1 MSKLLL
7 SSILA
12 SGLLLAG
19 GSAHA
24 GDADH
29 NKEAKAAQTE
39 QQMNQETDAVNDT
52 KATTES
58 MSDAATDGNYAGEV
72 VGIEGDTV
80 QVKDKEGTEH
90 TVQITGFEDLQE
102 LQAESLEKGDKVV
115 VLTRDGKPYA
125 ISKVAEAWMPDV
137 DLADTESIRGK
148 VVEVDG
154 DTIQVKDE
162 NGIVHNVDI
171 TGFQDLEEL
180 QAETIEEGDL
190 VVINVRDGKT
200 YGVSKT
206 VEAWLVD

>member
-19 GSAHA
+19 GSAYA
-24 GDADH
+24 GDADYD
-29 NKEAKAAQTE
+29 KEAKTTQTE
-39 QQMNQETDAVNDT
+39 QEMNQDADAVDET
-52 KATTES
+52 ETTTDS

-72 VGIEGDTV
+72 VGIEGDTI
-80 QVKDKEGTEH
+80 QVKDTDGMEH
-90 TVQITGFEDLQE
+90 TVNVTGFEDLQE

-115 VLTRDGKPYA
+115 VLTRDAKPYA
-125 ISKVAEAWMPDV
+125 ISKVAEAWVPD
-137 DLADTESIRGK
+137 ADMTGVESIRGK
-148 VVEVDG
+148 VVGVDG
-154 DTIQVKDE
+154 DTIKVKDKD
-162 NGIVHNVDI
+162 GVVHTVDI
-171 TGFQDLEEL
+171 TGFQDMEEL

-190 VVINVRDGKT
+190 VVVNVRDGKT

>member
-24 GDADH
+24 GDADY
-29 NKEAKAAQTE
+29 NKEAKTTQTE
-39 QQMNQETDAVNDT
+39 QEMNQDADAVDET
-52 KATTES
+52 ETTTDS

-72 VGIEGDTV
+72 VGIEGDTI
-80 QVKDKEGTEH
+80 QVKDTDGMEH
-90 TVQITGFEDLQE
+90 TVNVTGFEDLQE

-115 VLTRDGKPYA
+115 VLTRDAKPYA
-125 ISKVAEAWMPDV
+125 ISKVAEAWVPD
-137 DLADTESIRGK
+137 ADMTGVESIRGK
-148 VVEVDG
+148 VVGVDG
-154 DTIQVKDE
+154 DTIKVKDKD
-162 NGIVHNVDI
+162 GVVHTVDI
-171 TGFQDLEEL
+171 TGFQDMEEL

-190 VVINVRDGKT
+190 VVVNVRDGKT